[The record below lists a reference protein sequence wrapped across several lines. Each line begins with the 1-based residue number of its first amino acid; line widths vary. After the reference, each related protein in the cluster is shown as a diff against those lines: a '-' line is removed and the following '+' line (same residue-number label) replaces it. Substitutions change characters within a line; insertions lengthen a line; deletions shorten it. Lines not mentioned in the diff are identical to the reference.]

1 MDEVHGKEINLV
13 RTTVKVPGQRPRG
26 SQQSQTNT
34 NGSLAPQSKYKG
46 QGQSKVKMSLKK
58 VRVTT
63 TGEIELYVKYAK
75 R

>member
-46 QGQSKVKMSLKK
+46 QGQSEVKK
-58 VRVTT
+58 
-63 TGEIELYVKYAK
+63 
-75 R
+75 